1 MTMVIGLNK
10 CRVQDVLTYKHTLK
24 KKKKEAAWSM
34 IFISK
39 IKSALRQNQKVEFI
53 PQI

>member
-1 MTMVIGLNK
+1 MQGTG
-10 CRVQDVLTYKHTLK
+10 RAHVQTHIE